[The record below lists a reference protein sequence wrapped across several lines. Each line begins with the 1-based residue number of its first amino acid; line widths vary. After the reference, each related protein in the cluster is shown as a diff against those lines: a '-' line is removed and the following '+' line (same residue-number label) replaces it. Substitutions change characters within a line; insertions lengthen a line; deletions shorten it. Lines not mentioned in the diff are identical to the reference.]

1 MPGSI
6 HAFASP
12 ERRHGTWGGAPALG
26 VLCLLAAACVVGPAL
41 HPHRFD
47 QQHAGHS
54 LERPTWQFPCGTD
67 LNGRD
72 LLVRLLRGGQVS
84 LQVGL
89 LCALVSTT
97 IGLAWGAVSGWA
109 GGRTDAIMMRTV
121 DVLNSLPRMFLVI
134 VLMTLVGRSRVVL
147 FVAIGCFNWYVM
159 ARIVRL
165 QARGLR
171 EREFVVAAQAAGA
184 GALRILRLHIVRN
197 LMGPV
202 IAYAALLVPQ
212 AMLQEAFLSFLGLG
226 VQPPDASW
234 GTLVADGLAAVNP
247 IHTYWWL
254 IVFPGGAMVVVLLCL
269 NYLGD
274 RLRDRWD
281 PHRRTAPCH
290 AGSS

>member
-1 MPGSI
+1 MPGSTR
-6 HAFASP
+6 AFAIP
-12 ERRHGTWGGAPALG
+12 ERAGRGLG
-26 VLCLLAAACVVGPAL
+26 VVTAVGLLVLLAAACGVGPSL

-54 LERPTWQFPCGTD
+54 LESPSWRFPCGTD
-67 LNGRD
+67 LKGRD

-84 LQVGL
+84 LEVGL

-97 IGLAWGAVSGWA
+97 IGLAWGAVSGWS
-109 GGRTDAIMMRTV
+109 GGRTDAVMMRTV

-134 VLMTLVGRSRVVL
+134 VLMTIVGRSRVVL
-147 FVAIGCFNWYVM
+147 FVAIGCFNWYTM

-165 QARGLR
+165 QTLGLR
-171 EREFVVAAQAAGA
+171 HREFVQAAQAVGA
-184 GALRILRLHIVRN
+184 GPFRILRVHIVRN

-202 IAYAALLVPQ
+202 IAYAALLVPH

-234 GTLVADGLAAVNP
+234 GTLVADGMAAINP

-254 IVFPGGAMVVVLLCL
+254 IVFPGGAMVAVLLCL

-274 RLRDRWD
+274 QLRDRCD
-281 PHRRTAPCH
+281 PRLARRV
-290 AGSS
+290 

>member
-1 MPGSI
+1 MPGSTR
-6 HAFASP
+6 ASATR
-12 ERRHGTWGGAPALG
+12 EAGTTGPGEWTALG
-26 VLCLLAAACVVGPAL
+26 VLVLLGVACLLGPTVL
-41 HPHRFD
+41 PYRFD
-47 QQHAGHS
+47 QQHAHHS

-147 FVAIGCFNWYVM
+147 FVAIGCFNWYTM

-254 IVFPGGAMVVVLLCL
+254 IAFPGAAMVVVLLCL

-274 RLRDRWD
+274 HLRDRWD
-281 PHRRTAPCH
+281 PRRAR
-290 AGSS
+290 AV

>member
-1 MPGSI
+1 MPGSTL
-6 HAFASP
+6 AFAS
-12 ERRHGTWGGAPALG
+12 RSGRSAAWGGAIALG
-26 VLCLLAAACVVGPAL
+26 VLIILAAACVVGPTL
-41 HPHRFD
+41 SPYRFD
-47 QQHAGHS
+47 EQHPGHS
-54 LERPTWQFPCGTD
+54 LEAPGLRFPCGTD
-67 LNGRD
+67 LKGRD

-97 IGLAWGAVSGWA
+97 IGLVWGAVSGWA
-109 GGRTDAIMMRTV
+109 GGRTDAVMMRTV

-134 VLMTLVGRSRVVL
+134 VLMTVVGRSRVVL
-147 FVAIGCFNWYVM
+147 FVAIGCFNWYTM
-159 ARIVRL
+159 ARIVRM

-171 EREFVVAAQAAGA
+171 RREFVLAALAAGA
-184 GALRILRLHIVRN
+184 GSLRILRVHIVRN
-197 LMGPV
+197 LVGPV

-254 IVFPGGAMVVVLLCL
+254 IALPGGAMVLVLVCL
-269 NYLGD
+269 NHLGD
-274 RLRDRWD
+274 RLRERWD
-281 PHRRTAPCH
+281 PRLRR
-290 AGSS
+290 GV